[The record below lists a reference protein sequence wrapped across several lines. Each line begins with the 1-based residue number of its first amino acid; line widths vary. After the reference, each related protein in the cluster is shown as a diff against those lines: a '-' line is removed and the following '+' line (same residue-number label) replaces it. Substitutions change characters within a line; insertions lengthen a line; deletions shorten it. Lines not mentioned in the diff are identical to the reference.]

1 MIFKANYFA
10 KFDLIVIVAMFF
22 LIATGLIA
30 IFSLSLESERVG
42 FSNFEKQSVHILIAS
57 IVFLFFS
64 LVDYRIWKS
73 HSGNLYLIGVV
84 LLVAVLFFGDNIRGT
99 SGWFKLGFFNIQP
112 AEFVKLA
119 LIIALARYFSQ
130 IKPNLISLKHLL
142 VSFGYVSIPVFLAVK
157 QPDMGSAVVMIMI
170 WFAMVLLSGINKK
183 YIFGIVVIGLLII
196 VFGWGFLLKPYQKD
210 RVQSFLNPGND
221 PLGDGYNV
229 IQSMV
234 AVGSGGVHGKG
245 VGHGS
250 QSKLNFLPEKHTDF
264 IYATIAEERGL
275 VGVGIVIGLFGVL
288 LYRLRTTYRFARDS
302 FGKFIV
308 GGVTMVIFFQAFVNI
323 GMNIGIMPV
332 AGLSLPF
339 LSYGGSFILITMAFM
354 GLTQSVWIRRIKSD
368 NETGFWG

>member
-1 MIFKANYFA
+1 MIFKVNQFA
-10 KFDLIVIVAMFF
+10 KFDLITIAAMFF

-42 FSNFEKQSVHILIAS
+42 FNNFEKQSIHVLLGC
-57 IVFLFFS
+57 IVFLIFS
-64 LVDYRIWKS
+64 LIDYRIWKT
-73 HSGNLYLIGVV
+73 HSGNFYLIGLA
-84 LLVAVLFFGDNIRGT
+84 LLVAVLFFGVNIRGT

-112 AEFVKLA
+112 AEIMKLA

-130 IKPNLISLKHLL
+130 IKPGLVSFKHLI
-142 VSFGYVSIPVFLAVK
+142 VSFGYVLIPVFLAAK

-183 YIFGIVVIGLLII
+183 YIIGVVVMGFLTII
-196 VFGWGFLLKPYQKD
+196 FGWGFILKPYQKD
-210 RVQSFLNPGND
+210 RVQSFLNPGSD

-229 IQSMV
+229 IQSMI

-288 LYRLRTTYRFARDS
+288 LYRLRVTYRASRDS
-302 FGKFIV
+302 FGKFLV

-339 LSYGGSFILITMAFM
+339 LSYGGSFVLTTLAFM
-354 GLTQSVWIRRIKSD
+354 GLAQSVWIGRVRNNS
-368 NETGFWG
+368 ESGFWG